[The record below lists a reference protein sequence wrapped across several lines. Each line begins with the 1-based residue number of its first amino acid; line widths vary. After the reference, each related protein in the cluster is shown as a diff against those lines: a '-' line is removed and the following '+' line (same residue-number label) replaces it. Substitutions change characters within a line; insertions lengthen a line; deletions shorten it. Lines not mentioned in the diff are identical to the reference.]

1 MIKYFKPFVF
11 ILCLLPLGIIILD
24 IYYNNLGAEPVKKI
38 MNHFG
43 EWTLIFICLTL
54 TMSPLKRITNLG
66 FWIKFRRM
74 LGLFVFFYATIHLLT
89 YVGLDYRF
97 DWDPIINDVLKKKY
111 IFIGFSAW
119 LLLIPLAITS
129 SQKMIKI
136 LGRNWKNLHRLVYV
150 IAIFGSLH
158 YIWLSKT
165 IFFKPFVFI
174 ICLWPLGT
182 IILDIYYNDLGA
194 EPVKKIMNHFGEWTL
209 IFICLTLSMSPLKR
223 ITNLSF
229 WIKFRRM
236 LGLFVFFYATIH
248 LLTYVGLDYRFD
260 WEPIINDVLKKKYV
274 FIGFSAWLL
283 LIPLAA
289 TSSQKMIRIL
299 KHNWKNLHR
308 LVYVIAIFGSLHYI
322 WLSKTIFFK
331 PLIYTLII
339 VVLLALR
346 IKIKKRDVNYG

>member
-11 ILCLLPLGIIILD
+11 IVCLWPLGTIILD

-97 DWDPIINDVLKKKY
+97 DWEPIINDVIKKKY

-165 IFFKPFVFI
+165 IFFKP
-174 ICLWPLGT
+174 
-182 IILDIYYNDLGA
+182 
-194 EPVKKIMNHFGEWTL
+194 
-209 IFICLTLSMSPLKR
+209 
-223 ITNLSF
+223 
-229 WIKFRRM
+229 
-236 LGLFVFFYATIH
+236 
-248 LLTYVGLDYRFD
+248 
-260 WEPIINDVLKKKYV
+260 
-274 FIGFSAWLL
+274 
-283 LIPLAA
+283 
-289 TSSQKMIRIL
+289 
-299 KHNWKNLHR
+299 
-308 LVYVIAIFGSLHYI
+308 
-322 WLSKTIFFK
+322 
-331 PLIYTLII
+331 LIYTLII

>member
-11 ILCLLPLGIIILD
+11 IVCLWPLGIIILD

-54 TMSPLKRITNLG
+54 
-66 FWIKFRRM
+66 
-74 LGLFVFFYATIHLLT
+74 
-89 YVGLDYRF
+89 
-97 DWDPIINDVLKKKY
+97 
-111 IFIGFSAW
+111 
-119 LLLIPLAITS
+119 
-129 SQKMIKI
+129 
-136 LGRNWKNLHRLVYV
+136 
-150 IAIFGSLH
+150 
-158 YIWLSKT
+158 
-165 IFFKPFVFI
+165 
-174 ICLWPLGT
+174 
-182 IILDIYYNDLGA
+182 
-194 EPVKKIMNHFGEWTL
+194 
-209 IFICLTLSMSPLKR
+209 SMSPLKR

-229 WIKFRRM
+229 LIKFRRM

-260 WEPIINDVLKKKYV
+260 WEPIINDVLKKKYI

-299 KHNWKNLHR
+299 RHNWKNLHR

-331 PLIYTLII
+331 PLIYTAII

-346 IKIKKRDVNYG
+346 IKIKKRDINYG

>member
-11 ILCLLPLGIIILD
+11 FLCLWPLGIIILD

-54 TMSPLKRITNLG
+54 
-66 FWIKFRRM
+66 
-74 LGLFVFFYATIHLLT
+74 A
-89 YVGLDYRF
+89 
-97 DWDPIINDVLKKKY
+97 
-111 IFIGFSAW
+111 
-119 LLLIPLAITS
+119 
-129 SQKMIKI
+129 
-136 LGRNWKNLHRLVYV
+136 
-150 IAIFGSLH
+150 
-158 YIWLSKT
+158 
-165 IFFKPFVFI
+165 
-174 ICLWPLGT
+174 
-182 IILDIYYNDLGA
+182 
-194 EPVKKIMNHFGEWTL
+194 
-209 IFICLTLSMSPLKR
+209 MSPLKR

-260 WEPIINDVLKKKYV
+260 WQPIFNDVLKKKYI

-283 LIPLAA
+283 LIPLAV
-289 TSSQKMIRIL
+289 TSSQKMIKIL

-308 LVYVIAIFGSLHYI
+308 LIYVIAIFGSLHYI

-331 PLIYTLII
+331 PLIYTTII

-346 IKIKKRDVNYG
+346 IKIKKGAVNYG